1 MANKSDTKLLLAA
14 GVAGVVAYW
23 AYQKKNAPSVS
34 GIPGVAGIPGVG
46 AMLPASNLL
55 PESLRGKCSPAVADA
70 VVWGGAGYLLAK
82 HGRKLLKF

>member
-1 MANKSDTKLLLAA
+1 MAKKSDTKLLLAA

-70 VVWGGAGYLLAK
+70 VVWGGAGYALAK
-82 HGRKLLKF
+82 YGKRLLKF